1 MLKDEVFRPISGIF
15 RLIYACFPGKI
26 PLLFPEKP
34 GCFEE
39 KVRHFW
45 KNVGH
50 FQEKTPA
57 LGLFEP
63 EITPISGKILLF
75 NTFCDY
81 KYHSILEA

>member
-1 MLKDEVFRPISGIF
+1 MRKDEVFRPISGIF
-15 RLIYACFPGKI
+15 RLIYAYFPGKI
-26 PLLFPEKP
+26 PLLFLQKP

-39 KVRHFW
+39 KVR
-45 KNVGH
+45 H

-81 KYHSILEA
+81 KYHSFFMA

>member
-34 GCFEE
+34 GCLEE
-39 KVRHFW
+39 KVRHFG

-63 EITPISGKILLF
+63 EITPISGKTLQF

-81 KYHSILEA
+81 KCHPFLVA